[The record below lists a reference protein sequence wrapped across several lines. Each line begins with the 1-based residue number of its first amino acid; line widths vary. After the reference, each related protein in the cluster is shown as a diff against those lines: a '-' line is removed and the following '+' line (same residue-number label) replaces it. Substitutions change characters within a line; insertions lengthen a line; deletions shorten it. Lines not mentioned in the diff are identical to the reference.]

1 MRCPACSY
9 DEDRVLDTRIQKQG
23 EIIRRRRE
31 CLKCRNRFTTQESL
45 VLNYPT
51 VLKKD
56 GTQETF
62 IKTKIANGIQ
72 MACQKRPVPMTQ
84 IDFLVEKISQ
94 WVLEYPQK
102 SISSQTIGQVVM
114 DELKN
119 VDDVAYVRFAS
130 VYRTFKDINEF
141 VETLHSKPASKTL
154 NVKQSMEKVFENA
167 RTESETVTNI
177 QSTQV
182 ERSSSTDSLPN

>member
-1 MRCPACSY
+1 MRCPSCGFS
-9 DEDRVLDTRIQKQG
+9 EDRVLDTRIQKEG

-31 CLKCRNRFTTQESL
+31 CLKCKGRFTTQEAL
-45 VLNYPT
+45 VMNYPD

-56 GTQETF
+56 GTREGF

-72 MACQKRPVPMTQ
+72 MACQKRPVPISQ

-102 SISSQTIGQVVM
+102 TISSQTIGQAVM
-114 DELKN
+114 DELKS

-141 VETLHSKPASKTL
+141 VETLHRPAIQADVSDPMITENCGK
-154 NVKQSMEKVFENA
+154 KVFENA
-167 RTESETVTNI
+167 RTESENI
-177 QSTQV
+177 Q
-182 ERSSSTDSLPN
+182 